1 MTVSTQV
8 PPTLVEQLEEEPEAE
23 TESQGDGEDPEVL
36 GMADGAG
43 DRRGGIDP
51 GGHGGARATEER
63 GGAEGMKE
71 PEGRRDKVKPEEWS
85 PEMQDG

>member
-8 PPTLVEQLEEEPEAE
+8 PPTVVEQLEKEPEAE

-43 DRRGGIDP
+43 DRRGGVDP

-63 GGAEGMKE
+63 GGAERMKE
-71 PEGRRDKVKPEEWS
+71 PDRARGMKGEEEPS
-85 PEMQDG
+85 RFQG